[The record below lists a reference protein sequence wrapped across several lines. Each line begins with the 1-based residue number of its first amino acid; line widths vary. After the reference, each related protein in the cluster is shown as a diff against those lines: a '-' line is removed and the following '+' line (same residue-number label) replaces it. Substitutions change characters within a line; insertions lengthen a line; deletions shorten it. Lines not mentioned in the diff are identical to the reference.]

1 MKKSLL
7 FKIVV
12 IMLAVVGTMFSAN
25 AQVTTSAMTGV
36 VKDAKG
42 PLPGASVKAIHVPTG
57 SVYTTTTNS
66 DGRFTI
72 ANMRVGGPYSVT
84 ITFIGFQAAKYDN
97 LNLKLGGSYPLNV
110 VLSDGTQ
117 QLSDVNI
124 TANRSKVI
132 NSSRTG
138 AATNISQKQ
147 VEQLPAISRSI
158 TDLTKLTPQ
167 ANTQGDGFSFAGR
180 NSLFNSLTL
189 DGAQM
194 NNVFGL
200 SSLPGGQT
208 GAQPFSLDAL
218 EELQVNLAPY
228 DVKQSG
234 FTGAGVNAITK
245 AGTNDFSGS
254 IYTYYKDQNLQGYNV
269 GNTVVDK
276 STQTFLNKQF
286 GFRLGGPIIKNKL
299 FFFVNGEIS
308 RRTTPGSNFLAN
320 PNQVANR
327 NTDPINVSR
336 VLSSDLDQVKNLLI
350 SKYGYNPG
358 VYQGWSNLQ
367 NSDNITARVDWNIND
382 ANRLTVRYNYL
393 KSFKDINGS
402 GSNSRS
408 GRGPSLTSM
417 LYDGMGYKQFNNIN
431 SVTAELNTRFSD
443 KFANNLQ
450 LVYTGFR
457 DYRSTQGNP
466 FPVVDI
472 EDGNGANYISFGTE
486 PFSGLNKLNQDIYTL
501 NENFNIFAGNHTI
514 TIGGSVGYQK
524 FKNDFAQFLYGQFR
538 YKSMT
543 DFINAAQNNQNVSP
557 LLYQLTYSTDK
568 NNRIPASAVF
578 SQMPVAVFAQDEW
591 YIKPNFKLTYGL
603 RLDMPIYT
611 SKIASN
617 PLVTAATFRDGEKLD
632 VGKLP
637 KSQILFSPRVGF
649 NWDVKG
655 DGTVQIR
662 GGSGI
667 FTGAV
672 PAVWLTN
679 QAGATGLATGVENR
693 ANPTDRPFSGNP
705 NQYLPA
711 NPGLPATFAINQAAN
726 DFKVPQVWRSSL
738 AIDYKLPGGVIA
750 TIDGLYTKSINE
762 VIHRDANLVNSTGNL
777 VGTGDNR
784 AYFPGGTKN
793 LINSNITNAIV
804 FDNTNKGYA
813 WNITAQLQKSFGKYV
828 DVMAAYT
835 RSDARDIT
843 SNPGSQAA
851 SAYNGNPVAG
861 DPNKPTLAYSSF
873 VVKNRVIASV
883 NFNFAI
889 IPQLPTSIGVVYEG
903 TPYGDGF
910 GNTRFSYVAAGNV
923 NGDNSTGNNDL
934 MYIPKDRNDIILKD
948 IQASKSTTFETA
960 DAQWARLDAYIKQ
973 DKYLSS
979 HRGEIS
985 QRNGAEYPWSNRF
998 DVRILQKFKTV
1009 FGQKQNNRFEISVDI
1024 INFGNMLNKNW
1035 GLTKSPAMTNFLQY
1049 QGLVTAPTPVATP
1062 TYTVNQ
1068 ALPSNTFRDNPGIGS
1083 RYQIMVGARYSFN

>member
-1 MKKSLL
+1 MKKALL

-12 IMLAVVGTMFSAN
+12 ILLAVAGTIFSAN

-57 SVYTTTTNS
+57 SVYTTTTNG

-84 ITFIGFQAAKYDN
+84 ITFIGFEAAKYDN

-110 VLSDGTQ
+110 VLSDGAQ
-117 QLSDVNI
+117 QLSDVVI
-124 TANRSKVI
+124 TANKNKII

-138 AATNISQKQ
+138 AATNVSQKQ
-147 VEQLPAISRSI
+147 IEQLPAISRSI

-167 ANTQGDGFSFAGR
+167 ANTKGDGFSFAGR

-200 SSLPGGQT
+200 SSLPGGGT

-245 AGTNDFSGS
+245 AGTNKFSGS
-254 IYTYYKDQNLQGYNV
+254 IYTYYKDQNLQGYDV
-269 GNTVVDK
+269 GDTKLDK
-276 STQTFLNKQF
+276 STQAFLNKQF
-286 GFRLGGPIIKNKL
+286 GFRLGGAIVQNKL

-308 RRTTPGSNFLAN
+308 RRVSPGTNLLAN
-320 PNQVANR
+320 PNAVANKL
-327 NTDPINVSR
+327 TDPKNMSR
-336 VLSSDLDQVKNLLI
+336 VLTRDLDLVKNTVLNRF
-350 SKYGYNPG
+350 GYDPG
-358 VYQGWSNLQ
+358 VYSGYSNQQ
-367 NSDNITARVDWNIND
+367 NADNVTARLDWNIND

-393 KSFKDINGS
+393 KSFKDAGVS
-402 GSNSRS
+402 TSNSNQ

-417 LYDGMGYKQFNNIN
+417 IYDNMRYTQYNNIN

-457 DYRSTQGNP
+457 DYRKAKGNP

-472 EDGNGANYISFGTE
+472 EDGNGANYISLGTE
-486 PFSGLNKLNQDIYTL
+486 PFSGLNTLNQDIYTL

-514 TIGGSVGYQK
+514 TVGGSVGYQK
-524 FKNDFAQFLYGQFR
+524 FQNAFAQFLYGQFR
-538 YKSMT
+538 YKSVS
-543 DFINAAQNNQNVSP
+543 DFVAAANGNTSINP

-568 NNRIPASAVF
+568 NNPVPAAATF
-578 SQMPVAVFAQDEW
+578 SQMPVAVYAQDEW

-611 SKIASN
+611 STIQSN

-637 KSQILFSPRVGF
+637 KTQLLFSPRVGF

-655 DGTVQIR
+655 DGTIQVR

-679 QAGATGLATGVENR
+679 QAGNTGLGTGNDFLN
-693 ANPTDRPFSGNP
+693 NPKNRPFSP
-705 NQYLPA
+705 DPAAYIPA
-711 NPGLPATFAINQAAN
+711 NPGNPATFAINQASN
-726 DFKVPQVWRSSL
+726 NFKVPQIWRSSL
-738 AIDYKLPGGVIA
+738 AVDYKLPGGLVA
-750 TIDGLYTKSINE
+750 TVDGLYTKSLNE
-762 VIHRDANLVNSTGNL
+762 VFHRDANLVNPTSNLTGS
-777 VGTGDNR
+777 GDTR
-784 AYFPGGTKN
+784 PYFPGGN
-793 LINSNITNAIV
+793 LNRINPFLTNAIV

-813 WNITAQLQKSFGKYV
+813 WSLTGQIQKRFGSFADIMV
-828 DVMAAYT
+828 AYT

-843 SNPGSQAA
+843 STPGSQAA
-851 SAYNGNPVAG
+851 SAFNGNQVAG
-861 DPNKPTLAYSSF
+861 DPNKPVLAYSSF
-873 VVKNRVIASV
+873 LVKNRIIAAV
-883 NFNFAI
+883 NFNFSI
-889 IPQLPTSIGVVYEG
+889 IPKLPTSIGVVYEG
-903 TPYGDGF
+903 SPYGDSF

-923 NGDNSTGNNDL
+923 NNDNSTFNDL
-934 MYIPKDRNDIILKD
+934 MYIPKDRNDIRLID
-948 IQASKSTTFETA
+948 IPAVAGRSTAETA
-960 DAQWARLDAYIKQ
+960 DQQWARLDAYINQ
-973 DKYLSS
+973 DKYLSK
-979 HRGEIS
+979 HRGQIS
-985 QRNGAEYPWSNRF
+985 ERNGAEYPWANRF
-998 DVRILQKFKTV
+998 DIRILQQIKTV
-1009 FGQKQNNRFEISVDI
+1009 FGSKSNSRFEISVDI
-1024 INFGNMLNKNW
+1024 INFGNLLNKNW
-1035 GLTKSPAMTNFLQY
+1035 GSTQIPSLTNFMQY
-1049 QGLVTAPTPVATP
+1049 KGVVSPTNLTP
-1062 TYTVNQ
+1062 TYTVSQ
-1068 ALPSNTFRDNPGIGS
+1068 DLSTSTFRVNTDIAS
-1083 RYQIMVGARYSFN
+1083 RYQIQVGARYSFN

>member
-12 IMLAVVGTMFSAN
+12 IIMAVVGTFFSAN

-42 PLPGASVKAIHVPTG
+42 PLPGASVKAVHVPTG
-57 SVYTTTTNS
+57 SVYTTTTNG

-110 VLSDGTQ
+110 VLSDGAQ
-117 QLSDVNI
+117 QLSDVVI
-124 TANRSKVI
+124 TANKNKVI

-138 AATNISQKQ
+138 AATNVSQKQ
-147 VEQLPAISRSI
+147 IQELPAVSRSI

-167 ANTQGDGFSFAGR
+167 SNTKGDGFSFAGR

-200 SSLPGGQT
+200 SSLPGGGT
-208 GAQPFSLDAL
+208 SAQPFTLDAL
-218 EELQVNLAPY
+218 DELQVNLAPY

-269 GNTVVDK
+269 GSTKLDK
-276 STQTFLNKQF
+276 ASQAFLNKQF
-286 GFRLGGPIIKNKL
+286 GFRFGGPIIKNKL

-308 RRTTPGSNFLAN
+308 RRTSPGTNILAN
-320 PNQVANR
+320 PNAVATAN
-327 NTDPINVSR
+327 DPINVSR
-336 VLSSDLDQVKNLLI
+336 VLASDLNLVRNTLI
-350 SKYGYNPG
+350 NRFGYDPG
-358 VYQGWSNLQ
+358 VYSGYSNLQ
-367 NSDNITARVDWNIND
+367 NADNVTARLDWNINNS
-382 ANRLTVRYNYL
+382 NRLTVRYNYL
-393 KSFKDINGS
+393 KSFKDLNPS
-402 GSNSRS
+402 TSNSNR
-408 GRGPSLTSM
+408 GRGQSLTSM
-417 LYDGMGYKQFNNIN
+417 FYDGMRYTQYNNIN
-431 SVTAELNTRFSD
+431 SVTAELNTRFSE

-457 DYRSTQGNP
+457 DYRSTKGNP

-472 EDGNGANYISFGTE
+472 EDGNSGNYISLGTE

-514 TIGGSVGYQK
+514 TIGGSVGYQR
-524 FKNDFAQFLYGQFR
+524 FENAFAQFLYGQFR
-538 YKSMT
+538 YKSMS
-543 DFINAAQNNQNVSP
+543 DFLGAATGNQSINP
-557 LLYQLTYSTDK
+557 TLYQLTYSTDK
-568 NNRIPASAVF
+568 NNAVPAPAIF
-578 SQMPVAVFAQDEW
+578 SQMPVAVYAQDEW
-591 YIKPNFKLTYGL
+591 YVKPNFKLTYGL

-611 SKIASN
+611 SKIQSN

-637 KSQILFSPRVGF
+637 KTQILFSPRVGF
-649 NWDVKG
+649 NWDVNS
-655 DGTVQIR
+655 DGKIQVR

-679 QAGATGLATGVENR
+679 QAGNTGLGTGNDFLTNPKNR
-693 ANPTDRPFSGNP
+693 PFSPDPSAYIPANPTN
-705 NQYLPA
+705 
-711 NPGLPATFAINQAAN
+711 PATYAINQAVN
-726 DFKVPQVWRSSL
+726 NFKVPQVWRSSL
-738 AIDYKLPGGVIA
+738 AVDYKLPGGVIA
-750 TIDGLYTKSINE
+750 TIDGMYTKSINE
-762 VIHRDANLVNSTGNL
+762 VFHRDANLVNPTANL
-777 VGTGDNR
+777 TGTGDTR
-784 AYFPGGTKN
+784 PYFPGGN
-793 LINSNITNAIV
+793 ANRINPSLTNAIV

-813 WNITAQLQKSFGKYV
+813 WNITGQLQKRFGKYV

-843 SNPGSQAA
+843 STPGSQAA
-851 SAYNGNPVAG
+851 SAFNGNQVAG

-873 VVKNRVIASV
+873 LVKNRIIASV
-883 NFNFAI
+883 NFNFSI

-903 TPYGDGF
+903 SPYGDVF
-910 GNTRFSYVAAGNV
+910 GNTRFTYVTAGNV
-923 NGDNSTGNNDL
+923 NNDNSTFNDL
-934 MYIPKDRNDIILKD
+934 MYIPRDRKDIVLKD
-948 IQASKSTTFETA
+948 IAASKTTFAETA
-960 DAQWARLDAYIKQ
+960 DQQWARLDAYINQ
-973 DKYLSS
+973 DAYLSK
-979 HRGEIS
+979 HRGQIS
-985 QRNGAEYPWSNRF
+985 ERNGAEYPWANRF
-998 DVRILQKFKTV
+998 DVRILQQFKTI
-1009 FGQKQNNRFEISVDI
+1009 FGQKANSRFEISVDI
-1024 INFGNMLNKNW
+1024 INFGNLLNKNW
-1035 GLTKSPAMTNFLQY
+1035 GLTKAPGMTNFLQS
-1049 QGLVTAPTPVATP
+1049 QGVQSPTTLTP

-1068 ALPSNTFRDNPGIGS
+1068 GLTTDTFRNNTDISS
-1083 RYQIMVGARYSFN
+1083 RYQIQVGARYSFN